1 MSQDTLEQ
9 AQGVVDLIDR
19 LVWGIILVTV
29 ALIVLTVVLARN
41 RRRALIWLGAGTVV
55 GLLLI
60 RVITNRLNDQ
70 LIQGVTEPN
79 ARAAARAVIGA
90 TLANARSVTTLI
102 LIGGV
107 VAAVAAYLAGRP
119 RWLQAGLAWF
129 GRITAPGVGGSQ
141 LERWVNRHYDLIR
154 IGGALVAVVALL
166 LVDLSWGSFFVIA
179 ALLGLYLGGV
189 AVLANRARAAAQEA
203 ERLSRSGGEPHP
215 AGPTPSPS

>member
-1 MSQDTLEQ
+1 
-9 AQGVVDLIDR
+9 
-19 LVWGIILVTV
+19 V

-55 GLLLI
+55 GLVLT
-60 RVITNRLNDQ
+60 RVITNRLDDQ
-70 LIQGVTEPN
+70 LIQGLTEPN

-90 TLANARSVTTLI
+90 TLDNARSVATMI

-119 RWLQAGLAWF
+119 RWLQAVLAWF

-141 LERWVNRHYDLIR
+141 LERWVDGHYDLIR
-154 IGGALVAVVALL
+154 IGGAVVAVVALL
-166 LVDLSWGSFFVIA
+166 LVGLSWGSFIVIA
-179 ALLGLYLGGV
+179 ALLGLYLGGA

-203 ERLSRSGGEPHP
+203 ERLSGSAGEPQP
-215 AGPTPSPS
+215 AGPTTSPS